1 MNYFLKAKKLYKYMF
16 GLFVFSLV
24 YSMLLSIIP
33 LISSLKDLV
42 VGLPALVG
50 LGIGPVGLFYILKS
64 YQESH
69 TTSVDSFT
77 LGLSV
82 LFLGTISSIHF
93 RFYEILVVGVCIIS
107 TAENMVDLNYF

>member
-1 MNYFLKAKKLYKYMF
+1 MNSLSIPKSNYFLKAKKLYKYMF
-16 GLFVFSLV
+16 GLFVFSIV
-24 YSMLLSIIP
+24 SSMLLSTIT
-33 LISSLKDLV
+33 LISGFKDLI

-77 LGLSV
+77 YLD
-82 LFLGTISSIHF
+82 ICSS
-93 RFYEILVVGVCIIS
+93 S
-107 TAENMVDLNYF
+107 